1 MALHPPESSDV
12 GHPESSCDVAS
23 ARTLDIVRAEGE
35 RRRAGRIRWFLLW
48 LLCFYAVWAAI
59 VIAMDAWPLVV
70 QHWGIALAMAAGSYV
85 AGSTP
90 MGGGTV
96 GFPILVLVFD
106 HPAAL
111 GRDFGFAI
119 QSIGM
124 TSASIFILCTG
135 RPLERRLLTWAM
147 LGSLLATPLA
157 LVFFAPHVDERVM
170 KMLFA
175 VVWGSFGIMHFVKLN
190 EICGATGMTRMS
202 SSFDRVAGLLIGITG
217 GGCIASLTG
226 VGIDML
232 LYVVLVLLARAD
244 LKIAIPTSIVIMAWT
259 SIVGIAS
266 LFALAWLSP
275 DIWTPD
281 PELGGS
287 WLAAAPVVALGAP
300 LGVFVVN
307 WIGRKPTL
315 LFVSLLCFVQF
326 VWMAWSERASLGT
339 WGLALSVAGLL
350 GFSAAFHAMH
360 ALGTHMERRRGHSD
374 WLG

>member
-1 MALHPPESSDV
+1 MALGIPTRMIHVVSRRGPSGV
-12 GHPESSCDVAS
+12 QVAK
-23 ARTLDIVRAEGE
+23 LEGG
-35 RRRAGRIRWFLLW
+35 RRRLGRIRWFFLW
-48 LLCFYAVWAAI
+48 LLCFYATWAGI
-59 VIAMDAWPLVV
+59 VIAADAWLVV
-70 QHWGIALAMAAGSYV
+70 AQHWGIAAAMVAGSYV

-106 HPAAL
+106 HSASL

-135 RPLERRLLTWAM
+135 RPLERRLLKWAM

-157 LVFFAPHVDERVM
+157 VAFLAPHVDERVM

-190 EICGATGMTRMS
+190 QICAATGMTRMS
-202 SSFDRVAGLLIGITG
+202 PAFDRGAGLAIGIAG
-217 GGCIASLTG
+217 GGLIASLTG

-259 SIVGIAS
+259 SLVGITS
-266 LFALAWLSP
+266 VFTLSWLAP
-275 DIWTPD
+275 DLWMPD

-300 LGVFVVN
+300 LGAFVMSR
-307 WIGRKPTL
+307 IRRKPTL
-315 LFVSLLCFVQF
+315 LFVSGLCLVQF
-326 VWMAWSERASLGT
+326 VWMAWSERVSLGS
-339 WGLALSVAGLL
+339 WGIALSIAGLL
-350 GFSAAFHAMH
+350 LFNLAFHVMYR
-360 ALGTHMERRRGHSD
+360 LGTRLEQQRGHSE